1 MITDKAIF
9 RLRTIRTGRKA
20 TLLRRFHAL
29 RTLRTGRTA
38 VFETMLSIFHELRT
52 IFGLPVR
59 SYVRSVVRSSSVV
72 YQQFAYL
79 RPLRTLY
86 IYQNYGGGY
95 IYTLYIW
102 DVLYRKM
109 PVRAGRIVRA

>member
-1 MITDKAIF
+1 MITDRTKLG
-9 RLRTIRTGRKA
+9 LRTIRTVRKA
-20 TLLRRFHAL
+20 TLPKRFYAL

-38 VFETMLSIFHELRT
+38 ICKTMLFGFSQLRT
-52 IFGLPVR
+52 LSRVAVRGFVR
-59 SYVRSVVRSSSVV
+59 SAVRSSSFDI
-72 YQQFAYL
+72 QRFMYL

-102 DVLYRKM
+102 DVLYREM
-109 PVRAGRIVRA
+109 PVRAGRSVRA